1 MRVIGRSATGAPPEG
16 PWAQSTH
23 DETRKVWWLLVATA
37 DPGRGNGP
45 SRTAR
50 TRWGWWA
57 GWGVVAVLSVGIALY
72 SFPPYLPFFPG
83 VERLPLS
90 PAAPVPFVPDVQ
102 VIPLN
107 QAFPGI
113 HGLLIAAH
121 AVPAGLALLV
131 GPFQFVTPLRRR
143 YPGAHRWLGRFYLL
157 CVAAGSVTG
166 LVAGL
171 VAVTGFM
178 AQAGFI
184 ILVALWSYSGWMA
197 YTSIRKGQVQLHRVW
212 MVRNFAL
219 TTAAIWLRLILIAGG
234 AAFPSMP
241 FEELYHFA
249 IWGSVLGSLAFAEW
263 FIVGRALEPSALGQ
277 RRS

>member
-1 MRVIGRSATGAPPEG
+1 M
-16 PWAQSTH
+16 
-23 DETRKVWWLLVATA
+23 ATA
-37 DPGRGNGP
+37 NPGRDTG
-45 SRTAR
+45 SRRTAR

-57 GWGVVAVLSVGIALY
+57 GRGILAALSVGIALY

-90 PAAPVPFVPDVQ
+90 PAAPIPFIPDVQ

-107 QAFPGI
+107 PGFPTL
-113 HGLLIAAH
+113 HGLVIALH
-121 AVPAGLALLV
+121 AVPAGLALLL
-131 GPFQFVTPLRRR
+131 GPFQFVDPLRRR
-143 YPGAHRWLGRFYLL
+143 YLAAHRWVGRVYLL

-166 LVAGL
+166 LVAGI

-178 AQAGFI
+178 AQAGFL

-197 YTSIRKGQVQLHRVW
+197 YASIRKGQVGLHRVW
-212 MVRNFAL
+212 MIRNFAL
-219 TTAAIWLRLILIAGG
+219 TTAAIWLRLILVAGQ
-234 AAFPSMP
+234 ALFPSMP

-263 FIVGRALEPSALGQ
+263 FVVGRTLRPPALKQGQ
-277 RRS
+277 HSHA